1 MQPADSLFARE
12 PFRIFFPAA
21 TLVGVI
27 GVALWP
33 LHLLGIAGSY
43 PGQAHAQ
50 LMMHGFFGGYI
61 VGFLGTAMPRML
73 SVAALRKGEAMLLLA
88 IFLVMAGLCASGNLR
103 WANGCYLALLAA
115 FVAMMAPRFAGR
127 KDLPPPGFVL
137 VGMSILSAAAG
148 SALAIFSGEEAGMFR
163 LTLQR
168 LLSYQGFVLL
178 PILGIGP
185 FILPRFFGLASRHDL
200 PESREMTGAWNRKA
214 WLALATGLGILISFA
229 LEAGGMIRIAYAL
242 RFALTAGYILMEM
255 PVRKGPESSNIFGLS
270 IRGSLAAIAG
280 GFLAV
285 ALFPAYRV
293 GLLHITLIGGF
304 AVITFAVATRV
315 LFGHSGNLGALKGR
329 NRWFAISTGLM
340 LFGMATRIS
349 GDFWPKIMASH
360 YIYGA
365 ILWIVGVTVWSAYA
379 LPKAR
384 VVDSEE

>member
-33 LHLLGIAGSY
+33 LHLLGIAGAY
-43 PGQAHAQ
+43 PGLAHAQ

-61 VGFLGTAMPRML
+61 IGFLGTAMPRML
-73 SVAALRKGEAMLLLA
+73 SVPPLRKAEAVLLLA
-88 IFLVMAGLCASGNLR
+88 IYASMASLCACGNLR
-103 WANGCYLALLAA
+103 WANGCYLVLLAS
-115 FVAMMAPRFAGR
+115 FVAMMAPRFARR

-137 VGMSILSAAAG
+137 VGMSIACAAAG
-148 SALAIFSGEEAGMFR
+148 SALAISQGEEPELFR
-163 LTLQR
+163 LSLQR

-185 FILPRFFGLASRHDL
+185 FILPRFLGMESTHDL
-200 PESREMTGAWNRKA
+200 PESRKATAAWKRKA
-214 WLALATGLGILISFA
+214 LLALATGVGILISFA
-229 LEAGGMIRIAYAL
+229 LEAGGKIRPAYAL
-242 RFALTAGYILMEM
+242 RFILTAGYIWMEM
-255 PVRKGPESSNIFGLS
+255 PLGKGPERSNIFGFS
-270 IRGSLAAIAG
+270 IRWALAAIAG

-315 LFGHSGNLGALKGR
+315 LFGHSGNLAALKGR
-329 NRWFAISTGLM
+329 NRWFAIATGLM

-365 ILWIVGVTVWSAYA
+365 LLWIVGVAVWSAYA
-379 LPKAR
+379 LSKAG
-384 VVDSEE
+384 VADTEE